1 MFQFKCTKKVQDF
14 IGITPSELKV
24 IVPEKFA
31 LGNWFVHSFEED
43 NHNVLVFMEEK
54 TLFSFIIVGIQK
66 EHIKTLRKHFLEG
79 LCLQMKAE
87 GISIQTISAYAINDT
102 VIQYTKTDSTNKVGI
117 MNDLISLY
125 QSRIEIEGGLSEIDI
140 VDVAM
145 KINRVPE
152 SHLALTYA
160 VKEFKLV
167 LGEVTSQFH

>member
-14 IGITPSELKV
+14 IGLKPSDLSE
-24 IVPEKFA
+24 IEPERFV
-31 LGNWFVHSFEED
+31 LGNWFVNSFTQ
-43 NHNVLVFMEEK
+43 NRRKVLVFMEEK

-145 KINRVPE
+145 KINRVPK
-152 SHLALTYA
+152 AT
-160 VKEFKLV
+160 
-167 LGEVTSQFH
+167 